1 MKVFTDRRSYNFF
14 CSVQVF
20 ELVYF
25 IVSMANNLKKK
36 IPTFDKIRSV
46 CIRSQK
52 FYLYL
57 YEWKM
62 AGSVLFNFYYL
73 LYKYWPIGLRL
84 KVDCKRSNRAC
95 SSDKNLVCRL
105 DLNTIVTINNR

>member
-1 MKVFTDRRSYNFF
+1 
-14 CSVQVF
+14 
-20 ELVYF
+20 
-25 IVSMANNLKKK
+25 
-36 IPTFDKIRSV
+36 
-46 CIRSQK
+46 
-52 FYLYL
+52 
-57 YEWKM
+57 M